1 MLEREFR
8 AFQPE
13 SIDYGVME
21 KADNIYVLTGA
32 FGWDDGGSWPAVSRI
47 KKTNEYGNVVEGNVV
62 TVDTKN
68 TIIQGEGRLIAA
80 VGLRNLIVVD
90 TKDALVICSEDSAGE
105 IRKVLE
111 NLRICNRTEYL

>member
-1 MLEREFR
+1 M
-8 AFQPE
+8 
-13 SIDYGVME
+13 
-21 KADNIYVLTGA
+21 
-32 FGWDDGGSWPAVSRI
+32 
-47 KKTNEYGNVVEGNVV
+47 
-62 TVDTKN
+62 DTKH

-90 TKDALVICSEDSAGE
+90 TEDALLICSEDSAGE